1 MNIFKREKIKN
12 YFLKRKYNGIKF
24 NGNVRILG
32 ELPTFKMYSESKCII
47 GRNVVFNSNKKT
59 SNTALTNTCHFTI
72 GYTGSLSI
80 GDNTMFNGVSI
91 TAYKKV
97 IIGENCQIASNTF
110 IADTDFHPISP
121 IERLKQVKG
130 EKYSFDSVNKKGIVI
145 GDNVWIC
152 WGAIIL
158 KGTKI
163 GNNSIVGAG
172 SVVKGNFPEN
182 VVIAGNPARIVKY
195 LDNENY
201 E

>member
-1 MNIFKREKIKN
+1 MLFR
-12 YFLKRKYNGIKF
+12 F
-24 NGNVRILG
+24 
-32 ELPTFKMYSESKCII
+32 
-47 GRNVVFNSNKKT
+47 
-59 SNTALTNTCHFTI
+59 
-72 GYTGSLSI
+72 
-80 GDNTMFNGVSI
+80 NTMFNGVSI

-195 LDNENY
+195 LDKENY